1 MGTSLVVQPFA
12 SLVNQVNSNVPRILI
27 NRERVGEFIKYDRH
41 SVSPRTGLTDKASDR
56 DIFLQG
62 DSDKIV
68 LEIVEKLG
76 WSDDLER
83 LNKRF

>member
-1 MGTSLVVQPFA
+1 MGTSLVVHPFA
-12 SLVNQVNSNVPRILI
+12 SLVNRVKSNVPRILI
-27 NRERVGEFIKYDRH
+27 NRERVGEFMHRPF
-41 SVSPRTGLTDKASDR
+41 SLRPSEKAGER

-68 LEIVEKLG
+68 TEIAEKLG
-76 WSDDLER
+76 WSDELEK